1 MRDPLR
7 MKQAIALA
15 VCLAA
20 CGADDGGGAID
31 AAGTDAPA
39 DPLLG
44 TWVRVPLVGP
54 DGVERLTFSAG
65 QRWSAEGTFG
75 TDAGTYLIDG
85 GTWLTI
91 QGGVRWQYEGD
102 ILIAGDQLMIK
113 PYLPESAPAGIVGAW
128 VADYATSALVS
139 ERLVIDAAGTASIT
153 TTVRGTPTTV
163 TGTWT
168 EEPRGFVVDAGAAP
182 GSPFHFRTMGG
193 AAVGTQLFERAP

>member
-1 MRDPLR
+1 

-20 CGADDGGGAID
+20 CDGADDGGGAID
-31 AAGTDAPA
+31 AADATDATD

-44 TWVRVPLVGP
+44 TWVRVPVVGP

-75 TDAGTYLIDG
+75 ADAGTYLIDG
-85 GTWLTI
+85 ATWLTF
-91 QGGVRWQYEGD
+91 QGGVRWRYEGD

-113 PYLPESAPAGIVGAW
+113 PYLPEGAPAGIVGTW
-128 VADYATSALVS
+128 VADYATDALVS
-139 ERLVIDAAGTASIT
+139 ERLVVEATGTASIT
-153 TTVRGTPTTV
+153 TTIRGTPTTV